1 MQDEERWA
9 MTTVTKRR
17 ASAMTAGAKKAIA
30 VVSAGALVASLGYFH
45 LWGGTPAVAANDR
58 DQIEVRF
65 NLDNDVVVEV
75 GSEIFD
81 AQSEDGY
88 QASVSEDL
96 RFKASV
102 RDGRD
107 DRSISAVEAALQ
119 AATAQP
125 AASVAATSQEEA
137 AGETTVEAEADE
149 ESPEVRKM
157 SHGGSDS
164 SNKVIEIV
172 SEDRD
177 TSEASGASAENEPSA
192 AAEKAETVE
201 DEAIPMASTAGGG
214 DAALADDQAT
224 EIVITFDADAGEY
237 VITKD
242 ELQKAAAAKGTIEV
256 TVTSEAQGETF
267 DSWDSLSAFLSDAG
281 ADEAKAKLTADV
293 TATSSIVVKGN
304 KVLDLN
310 GFTITSEAEGALFK
324 VGDDTAPA
332 TFTINDSS
340 SKYRDFDQ
348 SGEGVL
354 VPKPNQG
361 NAGDL
366 LNGTMGKFREE
377 WVGKKAEIDGDT
389 LTYYVTR
396 SYEDKNAAGVTN
408 EYQIKHTVN
417 MEKVGVIKAMKAY
430 DLIAVDNGS
439 STLNIQGGRL
449 CYSDGVKGDIHA
461 VNLNKGGTLHMS
473 GGFITGV
480 EAQGLGGAISANN
493 DKTKAPINITIDGT
507 AVIAGNTTVKNGGA
521 IWMSSEV
528 KNAAKLTIGG
538 DAVVAGNVAGE
549 EPLTNLTKGTIA
561 TTRNGGAVYARK
573 NCEVTVT
580 GSAVISGNTANADG
594 GGIYIEGH
602 AKGSTATRNK
612 LTIEENAMI
621 TNNRSENDRSSKHQT
636 DRKQGP
642 ANEDNFWKN
651 YGGGGGGVFTQDETI
666 VNGGQITANFAS
678 DGGGGILAL
687 GGNVTIPVNWKGELI
702 EKDKRENALPEL
714 KIESCRISSNYAGT
728 SEGGGICAGTAK
740 SSYIKSGIISN
751 NMTATYFDYGG
762 GGLFMSSIDR
772 YEDKGTSK
780 STAGITV
787 YHPLITGNTAKGF
800 GGGVA
805 SCTNGVVMSCDAAV
819 FDNEAQELNTT
830 QNPNE
835 FGDQWMI
842 EGNLRDDERKE
853 GNQTRYGLLGKI
865 EKGYANDFYCARKAT
880 VFNSMLGGGYYN
892 WKGYTTGTVTGG
904 EASAIREG
912 YKKPTYVTFN
922 GKDRLDVHNVFLRTK
937 DKNGKPLTDEEEKT
951 VDTALILR
959 VDESQVK
966 DAKRLV
972 GYIVSIDTIDVPDG
986 KPVQK
991 TALVTGV
998 HGELDPY
1005 DDVDNGVGT
1014 AVALFVDFSV
1024 NVSEYQAQSTEITLQ
1039 GAYTTTPGDTSPR
1052 DYPMQKVNKLTET
1065 DTTCV
1070 ASDRLMFLTANPSD
1084 DDKQAARNEAVLF
1097 FTGNYSNTHG
1107 GAIACNDYIDVGAAG
1122 KEPPIKNED
1131 QLGKLTLTKKL
1142 TGWNAAEGASATAV
1156 FNVTGYAD
1164 VEAYKA
1170 HLAPIYV
1177 NQIGFTFNADG
1188 TAEARTLDE
1197 LPLGYYVVEELFYT
1211 GDNFKE
1217 ATGRNTWTVTL
1228 NNENAEEGVSHEFT
1242 NTFKDEKT
1250 FGTGVVN
1257 SYAPTGEVT
1266 DENGN
1271 ITGFIYT
1278 DGKLT
1283 YTPDANYSKRKQPNA
1298 PIEGGN

>member
-1 MQDEERWA
+1 

-45 LWGGTPAVAANDR
+45 LWGGTPAVAANDG

-842 EGNLRDDERKE
+842 EGRLRDGEFKKA
-853 GNQTRYGLLGKI
+853 GQTTYGLVGNIGKYETEEGE
-865 EKGYANDFYCARKAT
+865 EKSFANDFYCARKAT
-880 VFNSMLGGGYYN
+880 VFNTMLGGGYYN
-892 WKGYTTGTVTGG
+892 WKGYTTGTVEGG
-904 EASAIREG
+904 EAVAEYGNIYPDPKYVQVNGGSKIAVTNVLYRSEDNSLTVRVPADKAEAVQNLTG
-912 YKKPTYVTFN
+912 YLVSF
-922 GKDRLDVHNVFLRTK
+922 HTK
-937 DKNGKPLTDEEEKT
+937 DLSQKDSPLVRAVGLVTSIKANDPHE
-951 VDTALILR
+951 
-959 VDESQVK
+959 
-966 DAKRLV
+966 DAKGSDDKGIAL
-972 GYIVSIDTIDVPDG
+972 YLDTS
-986 KPVQK
+986 
-991 TALVTGV
+991 
-998 HGELDPY
+998 
-1005 DDVDNGVGT
+1005 VD
-1014 AVALFVDFSV
+1014 
-1024 NVSEYQAQSTEITLQ
+1024 VSEYQAQATKIKLE

-1070 ASDRLMFLTANPSD
+1070 TSDRLMFLTANPSD
-1084 DDKQAARNEAVLF
+1084 DDKQAARDEAVLF

-1107 GAIACNDYIDVGAAG
+1107 GGIACNDYIDVGAAG
-1122 KEPPIKNED
+1122 KEPPAKLED
-1131 QLGKLTLTKKL
+1131 IVGKMTISKKL
-1142 TGWNAAEGASATAV
+1142 TGWNGAEQSSATAV
-1156 FNVTGYAD
+1156 FNVTGYED

-1170 HLAPIYV
+1170 NLTPIYV
-1177 NQIGFTFNADG
+1177 NQIGFTFNADDS
-1188 TAEARTLDE
+1188 AEKVLAD
-1197 LPLGYYVVEELFYT
+1197 LPLGYYVVEEVFYT
-1211 GDNFKE
+1211 GDNFKQ
-1217 ATGRNTWTVTL
+1217 AAGRNIWTVTL
-1228 NNENAEEGVSHEFT
+1228 TRDNAGAGVSHEFT
-1242 NTFKDEKT
+1242 NNFKDENT